1 MTQRKTIFEL
11 KGMDCPS
18 EEQLVRIVLGNF
30 EKVQTIKV
38 NLAKNQVAVTHQEDS
53 QKLLEALDDLK
64 LQTQLVEDF
73 TVEEAEAT
81 DTKQMLQ
88 KFILGQVLII
98 NIAFF

>member
-11 KGMDCPS
+11 KGIDCPS

-53 QKLLEALDDLK
+53 QKL
-64 LQTQLVEDF
+64 
-73 TVEEAEAT
+73 
-81 DTKQMLQ
+81 
-88 KFILGQVLII
+88 
-98 NIAFF
+98 